1 MGESIEVY
9 LDGLEE
15 LKRDFSKLRVSAP
28 EIVKMAVNETAIKA
42 RQDLYKKADS
52 TYKVKKTKFN
62 KSLKLNKASVSSLT
76 ATIHTKGRPL
86 ALSAFEYRRHTKA
99 GRAAMA
105 HQLQSTR
112 PVQLGEPGYRAFV
125 ARMQNAK
132 GPGHLGIF
140 VRVEGSESK
149 ASEEYRKS
157 DKFKFKKK
165 PKPREQIREF
175 FGSSVPV
182 MVGGERVFGSL
193 KNQIE
198 DELKNA
204 LRRHAERILNSMEG

>member
-42 RQDLYKKADS
+42 RQDLFKKADS
-52 TYKVKKTKFN
+52 TYNVKKTKFN

-112 PVQLGEPGYRAFV
+112 PVQLGKPGYRAFV

-132 GPGHLGIF
+132 GPGHIGIF
-140 VRVEGSESK
+140 VRIKGSQMK
-149 ASEEYRKS
+149 N
-157 DKFKFKKK
+157 KKK
-165 PKPREQIREF
+165 EQIKEF
-175 FGSSVPV
+175 YGSGVPV
-182 MVGGERVFGSL
+182 MIGGERVYGSL
-193 KNQIE
+193 KKQIE
-198 DELKNA
+198 DELKYS

>member
-1 MGESIEVY
+1 MGESIELY

-140 VRVEGSESK
+140 VRIKGSQMEN
-149 ASEEYRKS
+149 
-157 DKFKFKKK
+157 KKK
-165 PKPREQIREF
+165 EQIREF
-175 FGSSVPV
+175 YGSGVPV

-193 KNQIE
+193 KNQI
-198 DELKNA
+198 DNELKNA